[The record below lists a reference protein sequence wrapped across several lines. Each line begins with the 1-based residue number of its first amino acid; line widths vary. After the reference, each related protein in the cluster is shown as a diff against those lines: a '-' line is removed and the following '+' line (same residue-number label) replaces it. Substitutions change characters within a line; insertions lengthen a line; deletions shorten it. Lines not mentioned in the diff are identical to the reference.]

1 MEPITVDDLPE
12 IRGYTRVRNEPSID
26 LLRLAHALQH
36 AQTRANQPRLSRY
49 QRTLRHN
56 EVDAL
61 RTDLRYLMNVEAG
74 EKYCEFDLELR
85 ACGPLVAIAAA
96 ISNGRRK

>member
-1 MEPITVDDLPE
+1 MEPISPEDLPE
-12 IRGYTRVRNEPSID
+12 IRGFTRVRNEPSID
-26 LLRLAHALQH
+26 LLRLARALQH
-36 AQTRANQPRLSRY
+36 AQTRANQPKLSRY

-61 RTDLRYLMNVEAG
+61 KTDLRYLMNVEAG
-74 EKYCEFDLELR
+74 ERYCEYDLELR
-85 ACGPLVAIAAA
+85 KCGPLVAIAAA